1 MDAWAHMDFWTQRM
15 TTIFTTLPSDG
26 EWIALGGAV
35 LLVLSWLYLLSAVR
49 SVKRRTKQIEREVR
63 AAIETFSGT
72 AMEQQGEL
80 IRRIGWA
87 VTYLEHID
95 QKLDHPGAGNMRV
108 ASITAENLVVR
119 PENEGSWRGG
129 GNGR

>member
-1 MDAWAHMDFWTQRM
+1 MEAWMHLDYWTERL

-26 EWIALGGAV
+26 QWVTIAVGA
-35 LLVLSWLYLLSAVR
+35 LLVLSWLYLLSAIR
-49 SVKRRTKQIEREVR
+49 SMKHRTKLLETEVR
-63 AAIETFSGT
+63 QTIDRFVGP

-95 QKLDHPGAGNMRV
+95 QKLDHATSSNMRV
-108 ASITAENLVVR
+108 ASITAENLVV
-119 PENEGSWRGG
+119 EHEDGRGR

>member
-1 MDAWAHMDFWTQRM
+1 MEAWMHLDYWTERL

-26 EWIALGGAV
+26 QWVTIAVGA
-35 LLVLSWLYLLSAVR
+35 LLVLSWLYLLSAIR
-49 SVKRRTKQIEREVR
+49 SMKHRTKLLETEVR
-63 AAIETFSGT
+63 QTIDRFVGP

-95 QKLDHPGAGNMRV
+95 QKLDHAASSNMRV
-108 ASITAENLVVR
+108 ASITAENLVV
-119 PENEGSWRGG
+119 EHEDGRGR